1 MNDNLVT
8 IIITLITVL
17 FSAAAF
23 KFYDSRLNKLSQQRK
38 EEREDE
44 NSYREDLR
52 ARVNN
57 LEQLLIEATREKN
70 KLISEVISLTRQVA
84 ALETKVDF
92 LTKENEI
99 LIRKHEK

>member
-1 MNDNLVT
+1 MNDNLAT

-57 LEQLLIEATREKN
+57 LEQLLIEATKEKN

-92 LTKENEI
+92 LTKENEF